1 MKQVII
7 FFLLTGSSF
16 TLLANTTGSG
26 SSKNL
31 NIISKSLNVPG
42 SVYAAL
48 PVLENSIPDAV
59 VATIKAKFGDS
70 VYDITSIKSSAD
82 QTAYVV
88 RVGDNGIYKTE
99 IINADGSAVQ

>member
-16 TLLANTTGSG
+16 TLLANTTVS

-31 NIISKSLNVPG
+31 NAPG

-59 VATIKAKFGDS
+59 VSTIKAKFGDS

-88 RVGDNGIYKTE
+88 RVGNNGIYKTE

>member
-16 TLLANTTGSG
+16 TLLANTTSS

-59 VATIKAKFGDS
+59 VSTIKAKFGDS
-70 VYDITSIKSSAD
+70 VYGITSVKSSAD